1 MVMEPGALSR
11 RCMLRQDAD
20 LVTALEELGDRPHT
34 ERSRATND
42 RDPHQPPS

>member
-1 MVMEPGALSR
+1 
-11 RCMLRQDAD
+11 MLRQDAD